1 MEKRGQIFGFTL
13 GLGAIGLGALGML
26 TGNGVEGLAAFLA
39 SVAAL
44 AGAFLFGTKSQRDER
59 IKKAEIMAQWSER

>member
-1 MEKRGQIFGFTL
+1 
-13 GLGAIGLGALGML
+13 ML